1 MTNLE
6 FRTGVRAHIFVSWLH
21 PYKEQRLV
29 VVGSRRMVVFDDVR
43 REGKLIVYDQGI
55 EIVNGEPVT
64 RKNDGVQ
71 EEIENLEPLREE
83 CLHFLKCIETRQQP
97 LTDGESG
104 LQVLRVLD
112 AAERSLSEGGVP
124 IDLAAAL

>member
-6 FRTGVRAHIFVSWLH
+6 FKTGVRAHIFVSWLH

-43 REGKLIVYDQGI
+43 KQGKLIVYDQGI
-55 EIVNGEPVT
+55 EIVNGEAVT
-64 RKNDGVQ
+64 RKNDGV
-71 EEIENLEPLREE
+71 EESIENSEPLREE
-83 CLHFLKCIETRQQP
+83 CLHFLRCIETRQPP

-112 AAERSLSEGGVP
+112 AAEQSLSTDGMPV
-124 IDLAAAL
+124 DLTVF